1 MEHDMHLATLGKGL
15 PLMATTVA
23 NMSFAQEIVGQ
34 PHPKRVQELTC
45 VITRYLPH
53 LHRMALRRLD
63 NVADAEDAVQDAL
76 LSALTHVDQF
86 RGEAQMTT
94 WLTAILINSVRMKL
108 RQRPRR
114 VHIPLDEK
122 DQEEDELSFSQV
134 VPDHRPGPEEIC
146 RWWELT
152 DLLFRLM
159 KRLSPTL
166 RRTFQLR
173 AVVGLSIRETA
184 NVLRVPEGTAK
195 ARIARARARL
205 KQMVEEHVGG
215 NRARSA
221 GIRMLFRHRG

>member
-1 MEHDMHLATLGKGL
+1 
-15 PLMATTVA
+15 MATTVA
-23 NMSFAQEIVGQ
+23 SISCPQETVGP
-34 PHPKRVQELTC
+34 PHQKRVQELTD
-45 VITRYLPH
+45 VITRYLPC
-53 LHRMALRRLD
+53 LHRMALRRLG
-63 NVADAEDAVQDAL
+63 NVEDAEDAVQDAL
-76 LSALTHVDQF
+76 LSALTHVGQF
-86 RGEAQMTT
+86 RGQAQMST

-114 VHIPLDEK
+114 VHILLDEK
-122 DQEEDELSFSQV
+122 DLEDDELSFSQM
-134 VPDHRPGPEEIC
+134 VPDLRPGPEEIC

-173 AVVGLSIRETA
+173 AVDGLSIRETA

>member
-1 MEHDMHLATLGKGL
+1 MEHEMHLATLGKGL

-23 NMSFAQEIVGQ
+23 NMSCAQEMLGR
-34 PHPKRVQELTC
+34 PHSKRVQELTY
-45 VITRYLPH
+45 VITRYLPY

-63 NVADAEDAVQDAL
+63 NVEDAEDAVQDAL

-86 RGEAQMTT
+86 RGQAQMST
-94 WLTAILINSVRMKL
+94 WLTAILINSVRIKL

-122 DQEEDELSFSQV
+122 DLERDELSSSQV
-134 VPDHRPGPEEIC
+134 VPDHRPGPEDIC

-152 DLLFRLM
+152 ELLFRLM

-173 AVVGLSIRETA
+173 AVDGLSIRETA
-184 NVLRVPEGTAK
+184 NVLRIPEGTAK
-195 ARIARARARL
+195 VRMARARARL

-215 NRARSA
+215 NRARTA
-221 GIRMLFRHRG
+221 GMLFRHRG

>member
-1 MEHDMHLATLGKGL
+1 
-15 PLMATTVA
+15 
-23 NMSFAQEIVGQ
+23 
-34 PHPKRVQELTC
+34 
-45 VITRYLPH
+45 
-53 LHRMALRRLD
+53 MALRGLG
-63 NVADAEDAVQDAL
+63 NVEDAEDAVQDAL

-86 RGEAQMTT
+86 RGQAQTST

-122 DQEEDELSFSQV
+122 DLEEDELSFSQV
-134 VPDHRPGPEEIC
+134 VPDHRSGPEDIC
-146 RWWELT
+146 RWWELR

-173 AVVGLSIRETA
+173 AVDGLSIRETA
-184 NVLRVPEGTAK
+184 QLLGVPHGTVK
-195 ARIARARARL
+195 ARVARARARL

-215 NRARSA
+215 NPARSA

>member
-1 MEHDMHLATLGKGL
+1 MTTT
-15 PLMATTVA
+15 MA
-23 NMSFAQEIVGQ
+23 SISCSQETAGR
-34 PHPKRVQELTC
+34 PHQKSVQELTS
-45 VITRYLPH
+45 VITHYLPC
-53 LHRMALRRLD
+53 LHRMALRRLG
-63 NVADAEDAVQDAL
+63 NVEDAEDAVQDAL
-76 LSALTHVDQF
+76 LSALRHVDQF
-86 RGEAQMTT
+86 RGQAQMST
-94 WLTAILINSVRMKL
+94 WLTAILLNSVRMKL

-122 DQEEDELSFSQV
+122 DLEEDELSFSQV
-134 VPDHRPGPEEIC
+134 VPDHRPGPEDIC

-173 AVVGLSIRETA
+173 AVDGLSIRETA

-205 KQMVEEHVGG
+205 KQMVQEHVGG
-215 NRARSA
+215 TRSGPARS
-221 GIRMLFRHRG
+221 RMLLRHGG

>member
-1 MEHDMHLATLGKGL
+1 
-15 PLMATTVA
+15 MATTVA
-23 NMSFAQEIVGQ
+23 SISCPQETVGP
-34 PHPKRVQELTC
+34 PHQRRVQELTD
-45 VITRYLPH
+45 VITRYLPC
-53 LHRMALRRLD
+53 LHRMALRRLG
-63 NVADAEDAVQDAL
+63 NVEDAEDAVQDAL
-76 LSALTHVDQF
+76 LSALTHVGQF
-86 RGEAQMTT
+86 RGQAQMST

-122 DQEEDELSFSQV
+122 DLEEDELSFSQV
-134 VPDHRPGPEEIC
+134 VPDLRPGPEDIC

-166 RRTFQLR
+166 RRTCQLR
-173 AVVGLSIRETA
+173 AVDGLSIRETA

-215 NRARSA
+215 NRAGSA